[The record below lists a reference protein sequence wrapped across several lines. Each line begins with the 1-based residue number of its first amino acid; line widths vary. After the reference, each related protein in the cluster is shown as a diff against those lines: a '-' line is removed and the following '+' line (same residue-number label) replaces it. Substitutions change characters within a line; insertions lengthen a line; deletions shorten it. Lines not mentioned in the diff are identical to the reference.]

1 MFRGGHLCHQFAFG
15 GKYHEGN
22 SEHGV
27 CAGSENGEFQIAV
40 FHFELNFSAFA
51 AAYPVLL
58 GFLQGIGPVDGVES
72 VQQALCIGG
81 YAETPLAHLFLDYG
95 ETAAFRYAVHHFV
108 IGKYGS
114 ELGTPVHHC
123 FTQISDTIVHQGFL
137 LFFFAHGVPLLG
149 GETELFAASHV
160 QSFGSFGL
168 KVLYQLGDGFCR
180 CAGVAVEA
188 VEHLLES
195 PLRPM
200 VVFRVAGAD
209 FAVPVEGETYLV
221 QLLAIAVDIVDG
233 GDCGVLSRLY
243 GILFCRQAVSI
254 VSHGVQDIETLQAF
268 VTGIDVRSDVS
279 QWMSHVQACAAGV
292 GEHVQYIIFLFCFVF
307 RHLVGF
313 VLHPPFLPFFFNLS
327 EIVFHNGFNY
337 IVENLLIY
345 LLKLVD
351 SLFNSVYI
359 LLIKRCKVK
368 GLFSDL

>member
-1 MFRGGHLCHQFAFG
+1 
-15 GKYHEGN
+15 
-22 SEHGV
+22 
-27 CAGSENGEFQIAV
+27 
-40 FHFELNFSAFA
+40 
-51 AAYPVLL
+51 
-58 GFLQGIGPVDGVES
+58 
-72 VQQALCIGG
+72 
-81 YAETPLAHLFLDYG
+81 
-95 ETAAFRYAVHHFV
+95 
-108 IGKYGS
+108 
-114 ELGTPVHHC
+114 
-123 FTQISDTIVHQGFL
+123 
-137 LFFFAHGVPLLG
+137 
-149 GETELFAASHV
+149 
-160 QSFGSFGL
+160 
-168 KVLYQLGDGFCR
+168 
-180 CAGVAVEA
+180 
-188 VEHLLES
+188 
-195 PLRPM
+195 M
-200 VVFRVAGAD
+200 VVFRIAGAD